1 MCRSIGTPVA
11 ERIDD
16 GSQSDQTIPYGYNL
30 RKGYC
35 SVGKRESEVGEL
47 MIELADFQRQRT
59 ARRRVISLELRALAV
74 HSICRPEN
82 SCNY

>member
-47 MIELADFQRQRT
+47 MIELADFQRQRM
-59 ARRRVISLELRALAV
+59 AYSSAVPLELRALAV
-74 HSICRPEN
+74 HSICSQEN